1 MGVDMGFA
9 AEALRREAS
18 GRSNRVKGTGG
29 ESRSV
34 TPKGTLGEGLVDG
47 DGFATPEFRGEEL
60 PSFLGTRSGDKKE
73 E

>member
-1 MGVDMGFA
+1 
-9 AEALRREAS
+9 
-18 GRSNRVKGTGG
+18 
-29 ESRSV
+29 V
-34 TPKGTLGEGLVDG
+34 TPKGTLCEGLVDG

>member
-1 MGVDMGFA
+1 M
-9 AEALRREAS
+9 
-18 GRSNRVKGTGG
+18 
-29 ESRSV
+29 

-60 PSFLGTRSGDKKE
+60 PSFLGTRGGDKKE